1 MERTIINTNIR
12 LNLNRPED
20 RRAWEYL
27 QRLDRKKY
35 KSYSRAVVAAVN
47 DHFSRQERLAADPY
61 LETREKED
69 VFLEKVLD
77 TIREGLRSSD
87 TGLAGLAALR
97 RGSGYRHGF
106 HQQSVILPI
115 RSGFTASFFRT
126 DTTVTR
132 SRCYFPRNRAGIVAV
147 AVLFYVFTAND

>member
-69 VFLEKVLD
+69 AFLEKVLD
-77 TIREGLRSSD
+77 TIRESLQSSGAGLS
-87 TGLAGLAALR
+87 GLAALLQ
-97 RGSGYRHGF
+97 HVPAAVPPAE
-106 HQQSVILPI
+106 Q
-115 RSGFTASFFRT
+115 AMT
-126 DTTVTR
+126 DEDLDIAMDFIN
-132 SRCYFPRNRAGIVAV
+132 S
-147 AVLFYVFTAND
+147 L

>member
-35 KSYSRAVVAAVN
+35 KSYSRAVVAAIN
-47 DHFSRQERLAADPY
+47 DHFSRQERIAADPY

-69 VFLEKVLD
+69 AFLEKVLD
-77 TIREGLRSSD
+77 TIREGLQSSGA
-87 TGLAGLAALR
+87 GLSGLAALLQ
-97 RGSGYRHGF
+97 H
-106 HQQSVILPI
+106 VPA
-115 RSGFTASFFRT
+115 TAPPTEQAMT
-126 DTTVTR
+126 DEDLDIAMDFIN
-132 SRCYFPRNRAGIVAV
+132 S
-147 AVLFYVFTAND
+147 L